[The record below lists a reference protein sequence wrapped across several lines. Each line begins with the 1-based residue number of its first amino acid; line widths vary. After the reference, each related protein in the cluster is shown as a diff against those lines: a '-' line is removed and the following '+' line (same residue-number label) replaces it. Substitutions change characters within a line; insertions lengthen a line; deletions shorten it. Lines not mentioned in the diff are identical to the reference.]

1 MSDTMHVFLME
12 ILPIV
17 SAFAIAVIILPLLI
31 PVLRKMKFGQTE
43 REDGPQSHLSK
54 TGTPTMGGIAILLA
68 ILIPS
73 LFYLRTCPEL
83 IPVLMMTIGFGVIGF
98 IDDFIKVV
106 KKQSD
111 GLSPLQKMAL
121 QFVLTGGFLI
131 YYFVVEKKEAIVHIP
146 FTEMTFTMPIWLYC
160 IFVFFVVL
168 GTVNG
173 TNLTDGVDGL
183 VSSVSAV
190 VAVFFILVTRVV
202 CSNLEPISGVMLGAL
217 LGFLMFN
224 AYPAK
229 VFMGDTGSLA
239 IGGWL
244 SSLCIMMYDPLL
256 IVIVGFIYLGE
267 ALSCIIQVSYFKLTH
282 GKRVFKMA
290 PIHHHFELSGCSETQ
305 VVMYFTITT
314 ILLCLVGFLA
324 HPFGL

>member
-1 MSDTMHVFLME
+1 MSIDFVRE

-17 SAFAIAVIILPLLI
+17 LSFVIVVIILPFLI
-31 PVLRKMKFGQTE
+31 PALRRLKFGQTE

-54 TGTPTMGGIAILLA
+54 TGTPTMGGIAILIA

-73 LFYLRTCPEL
+73 LFYMRTCPEI
-83 IPVLMMTIGFGVIGF
+83 IPILMMTIGFGVIGC

-121 QFVLTGGFLI
+121 QFVLTSGFLV
-131 YYFVVEKKEAIVHIP
+131 YYFLVEKKEALVHIP
-146 FTEMTFTMPIWLYC
+146 FTEYCFTMPVWLFC

-173 TNLTDGVDGL
+173 TNLTDGLDGL
-183 VSSVSAV
+183 VSSVTCV
-190 VAVFFILVTRVV
+190 VAVFFIIVTRQAAPGM
-202 CSNLEPISGVMLGAL
+202 EPMSGSMLGGL
-217 LGFLMFN
+217 MGFLLFN
-224 AYPAK
+224 SHPAK

-244 SSLCIMMYDPLL
+244 SSMCILLYDPFL
-256 IVIVGFIYLGE
+256 IIIVGFIYLVE
-267 ALSCIIQVSYFKLTH
+267 VISDILQVGYFKISH
-282 GKRVFKMA
+282 GKRLFRMA
-290 PIHHHFELSGCSETQ
+290 PIHHHFELGGMSEIQIDT
-305 VVMYFTITT
+305 MFTVITMF
-314 ILLCLVGFLA
+314 LCMLA
-324 HPFGL
+324 FFSHPAGL